1 MVNANLPRQFSTLSG
16 TRFISVLSGKGGVGK
31 SVLAFNLA
39 DQLALTGAKALLI
52 DADFSCGNQHVLAN
66 VAAEFGIGE
75 YVSRQLTLKEAVL
88 PLSGGVDLLAATWHE
103 SLAEDR
109 NVTFTARL
117 MAQLREEA
125 SSYDIVIFDH
135 SSGRSNQA
143 AMMAHASDLTLLIAI
158 PELTSLADCYGLYK
172 HLLSLGSSVDC
183 RLVINRVQSD
193 EEAGYI
199 SSKFAALTERFLQAP
214 AGFLAAIPEDETFRR
229 AVAAQAPVSQVD
241 TEAPCCQALN
251 ELAGL
256 LLSGSK
262 RFSLTQNNLQI
273 TIKKESVTADT
284 RG

>member
-1 MVNANLPRQFSTLSG
+1 MGNNNLPRHFAAMSG
-16 TRFISVLSGKGGVGK
+16 TRFISILSGKGGVGK

-39 DQLALTGAKALLI
+39 DQLATTDAKVLLV

-75 YVSRQLTLKEAVL
+75 YVSRQLSLKEAVL
-88 PLSGGVDLLAATWHE
+88 TLSSGVDLLAATWHS

-117 MAQLREEA
+117 MAQLREETTG
-125 SSYDIVIFDH
+125 YNIVIFDH

-143 AMMAHASDLTLLIAI
+143 AMMAHASDLTLLVAI

-172 HLLSLGSSVDC
+172 HLQSLGSSVDC
-183 RLVINRVQSD
+183 RLLINRVQSD

-199 SSKFAALTERFLQAP
+199 STKFAALTERFLQSP
-214 AGFLAAIPEDETFRR
+214 AGFLAAIPEDETIRHS
-229 AVAAQAPVSQVD
+229 VAAQSPVSRIDSQ
-241 TEAPCCQALN
+241 APSCQALK
-251 ELAGL
+251 ELAAVL
-256 LLSGSK
+256 LGHPESQ
-262 RFSLTQNNLQI
+262 FHPENNIQI
-273 TIKKESVTADT
+273 TIKKGSATADT